1 MWKRNRKGEGGE
13 MSDQPK
19 PTTIAADKAQGE
31 FLLPCPFCGSENV
44 GVESLTGGFV
54 VDCKDCGGGCG
65 TCHDEQAARDEWNKR
80 KSLTEILTER
90 GIDSGKVTSEIER
103 KVGAIKFQQL
113 HSQLAAAQAAIKGHN
128 ESNDATWKT
137 DVVPICHGM
146 DYTDTTALDAAIRNS
161 HKRLYDLVRYCR
173 ANLHQ
178 AKLITDEEYARLV
191 ETGSV
196 SARRLEDYEQ
206 AIAAATKELA
216 DELKSTTTQLATER
230 HNAAAAQQS
239 LVDALKYI
247 AAGEHADEAPEIAQA
262 ALAKEG
268 KS

>member
-80 KSLTEILTER
+80 KS
-90 GIDSGKVTSEIER
+90 G
-103 KVGAIKFQQL
+103 
-113 HSQLAAAQAAIKGHN
+113 
-128 ESNDATWKT
+128 
-137 DVVPICHGM
+137 
-146 DYTDTTALDAAIRNS
+146 TTALDAAIEK
-161 HKRLYDLVRYCR
+161 KRLEIWRDAPNQPDVQEAVILAKLDLVHR
-173 ANLHQ
+173 H
-178 AKLITDEEYARLV
+178 
-191 ETGSV
+191 
-196 SARRLEDYEQ
+196 
-206 AIAAATKELA
+206 AIEKAVAEATKELA